1 MRTKLNSE
9 VRLVAQADI
18 HSIVPLLHE
27 LNPKL
32 DEATIRSR
40 LDEMVTQGYRCA
52 GLYVEQRLVGICGI
66 WIMTKCYVGKHIE
79 PDNVYLAPEYRSHGL
94 AQQLL
99 AWVYEYGKS
108 QGCVATELNCYI
120 SNALG
125 RSFWEKEGYEAIGLH
140 YQKMLDQ

>member
-1 MRTKLNSE
+1 MQAASQSE
-9 VRLVAQADI
+9 VRLIARQDVY
-18 HSIVPLLHE
+18 SIVPMLCE

-32 DEATIRSR
+32 AEDTIRSR
-40 LDEMVTQGYRCA
+40 LEEMITQGYQCA
-52 GLYVEQRLVGICGI
+52 GVFVQEKLVGICGI

-79 PDNVYLAPEYRSHGL
+79 PDNVYLSPDYRSHGL

-140 YQKMLDQ
+140 YQKMLDK